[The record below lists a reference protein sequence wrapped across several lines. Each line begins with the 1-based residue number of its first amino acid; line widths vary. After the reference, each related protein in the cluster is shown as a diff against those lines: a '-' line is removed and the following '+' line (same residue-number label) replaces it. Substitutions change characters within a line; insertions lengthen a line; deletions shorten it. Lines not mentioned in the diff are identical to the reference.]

1 MKHIVSRLDYGHYEC
16 YIDGYLFTIM
26 KVEPSVV
33 SFNSKGNVQSW
44 LMKLKDHDQEW
55 WSDTKTSAIEL
66 AINHIK
72 NLKQKSVCTHS
83 KNGQRAKK
91 TA

>member
-16 YIDGYLFTIM
+16 YVDGYLFTIM

-44 LMKLKDHDQEW
+44 LMKLKDHKHEW
-55 WSDTKTSAIEL
+55 WADTKKSAVQIAL
-66 AINHIK
+66 NHIHK
-72 NLKQKSVCTHS
+72 LKQKSVCTHS